1 VSSLDTDPSAL
12 AVQRGVLARLGPDAR
27 TELAVRMSEELR
39 VVTLE
44 GLAER
49 HPEAAHAELVLLL
62 IERWHG
68 SGVRADIC
76 AARPPRS

>member
-12 AVQRGVLARLGPDAR
+12 AVQRGVLGRLGPDAR

-49 HPEAAHAELVLLL
+49 HPDASEAELVLLL

-68 SGVRADIC
+68 PDVLADIC
-76 AARPPRS
+76 AVRPHRS